1 LKIFIDDNIAYYK
14 RGETLYHTFIASD
27 CFDTENG
34 TPVRESTD
42 QLDRIHLLVTE
53 EQVAQDWVQLELF

>member
-1 LKIFIDDNIAYYK
+1 LKCFIENQTVYYAQD
-14 RGETLYHTFIASD
+14 GTLYHTFIASD

-34 TPVRESTD
+34 TPVRESTED
-42 QLDRIHLLVTE
+42 LNRIQRLVTE